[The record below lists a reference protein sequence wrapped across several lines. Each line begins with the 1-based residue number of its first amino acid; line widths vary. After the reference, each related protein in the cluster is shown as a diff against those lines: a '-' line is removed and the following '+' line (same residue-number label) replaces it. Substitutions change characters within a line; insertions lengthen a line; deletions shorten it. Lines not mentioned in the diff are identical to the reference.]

1 MYFHKD
7 PDDQSVAISV
17 LNTTP
22 SKTTEDSWHTPSN
35 PYTSITDTMFMG
47 YVDKSEGTDTRKN
60 TVAASNYGGM

>member
-22 SKTTEDSWHTPSN
+22 SKMTEDSWHTPSN
-35 PYTSITDTMFMG
+35 PTQAQLIPCLWVMWTSQKEQTQGRTL
-47 YVDKSEGTDTRKN
+47 
-60 TVAASNYGGM
+60 

>member
-7 PDDQSVAISV
+7 PDDQSVATSV

-22 SKTTEDSWHTPSN
+22 SKITEDSWHTPSN

-47 YVDKSEGTDTRKN
+47 YVDKSEGTEHKEEHC
-60 TVAASNYGGM
+60 SSQ